1 MGNQCSFCI
10 LFRVVGINS
19 PCTHEYKDKRKM
31 ITLAT
36 AMIAICTLTNFP
48 NLPST
53 VKGDV
58 TLVTKNWVQIQI
70 SNKDKTQV
78 IEIAVEKK
86 KCKLEEKK

>member
-1 MGNQCSFCI
+1 
-10 LFRVVGINS
+10 
-19 PCTHEYKDKRKM
+19 M